1 MTARAEKFRDTV
13 ARAAALVRRI
23 IGAPDYERYVAH
35 VRACHPGTEPVS
47 REEFTRQRMEDRYN
61 KPGTR
66 CC

>member
-1 MTARAEKFRDTV
+1 MTEKLVVRLGEIARSMRE
-13 ARAAALVRRI
+13 I

-35 VRACHPGTEPVS
+35 MKQNHPGCDVLNVEQFLK
-47 REEFTRQRMEDRYN
+47 ERMENRYS